1 LRIKVGLNL
10 ISRNA
15 EKAAEF
21 IANGEVV
28 MPQISLPSTLI
39 EKPLYCKYDGNL
51 FCLIVLPV
59 LGIFIFFL
67 EVRKKGCLE
76 NCSEPCKYL
85 LGEIFREKLLT
96 QKEILAEIVKHGH
109 HCYRMINNK
118 VRNTME
124 TRKELAEH
132 YKYAHNF

>member
-1 LRIKVGLNL
+1 MRIKVGLNL

-28 MPQISLPSTLI
+28 MPQISLPATLI
-39 EKPLYCKYDGNL
+39 V
-51 FCLIVLPV
+51 FPV
-59 LGIFIFFL
+59 LGVFMFFL

-76 NCSEPCKYL
+76 NCSEPCKYSL
-85 LGEIFREKLLT
+85 TEIFREKLLT

-109 HCYRMINNK
+109 PCYRMINNK

-124 TRKELAEH
+124 TREELAEH
-132 YKYAHNF
+132 YKYAHNFEFYNFKNI